1 MQWSDEERDELV
13 GLLGTLRRVMM
24 RDGLLGA
31 VAATAALEL
40 SLPQTAVLFLMSK
53 EGSTTA
59 GEVAR
64 LTGRSPSATSRF
76 LDQLVKLGLVTRTE
90 DPQDRRQKRL
100 HITPAGSALVGQI
113 ETRRAEA
120 QLGLMAKLD
129 EAERR
134 HVLEAFRLLA
144 RAAEGGTDDVG

>member
-1 MQWSDEERDELV
+1 MQWSEAERDELV

-40 SLPQTAVLFLMSK
+40 SMPQTAVLFLMSR
-53 EGSTTA
+53 EGSSTA

-76 LDQLVKLGLVTRTE
+76 LDQLVKLGLATRTE

-100 HITPAGSALVGQI
+100 HITPAGRELVARI

-120 QLGLMAKLD
+120 QLELMARLS

-134 HVLEAFRLLA
+134 RVLEAFRLLA
-144 RAAEGGTDDVG
+144 RAAEGRTEDVG